1 MDATDVTS
9 CLPWGNFS
17 FILFI
22 YLFIFFNYLFI
33 YLPKLAIFLPF
44 DVVGRGFAA
53 CKAED

>member
-9 CLPWGNFS
+9 CLPWGDFW

-22 YLFIFFNYLFI
+22 YFIFFNYLFI
-33 YLPKLAIFLPF
+33 YLPKLSIFLPF
-44 DVVGRGFAA
+44 DMVGRGFAA

>member
-22 YLFIFFNYLFI
+22 CSFFFNYLFI

-53 CKAED
+53 GKAED